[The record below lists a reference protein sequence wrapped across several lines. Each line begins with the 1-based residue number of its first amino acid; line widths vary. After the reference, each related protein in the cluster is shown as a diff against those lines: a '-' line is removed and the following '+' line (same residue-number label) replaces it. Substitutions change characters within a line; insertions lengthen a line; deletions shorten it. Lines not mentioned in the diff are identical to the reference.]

1 MGRAAA
7 ASAAAFFMS
16 FAAELALLPLA
27 IALAP
32 ALPLMA
38 VLVAPVLEEGAKR
51 LCVAWFRLPWRPVG
65 LGFGLLEGGFKIWQ
79 SGAWAGGLASVALH
93 AALAGFA
100 ARHGVLRASLPLHA
114 GFNALVIVQEI
125 ILGVPAE
132 GAALGMALALLLVSR
147 RLPVDAGQRPA

>member
-7 ASAAAFFMS
+7 ASAAAFFMA

-27 IALAP
+27 VALAP

-38 VLVAPVLEEGAKR
+38 VLVAPAMEEGAKR
-51 LCVAWFRLPWRPVG
+51 LCVAWFRLPWLPVG
-65 LGFGLLEGGFKIWQ
+65 LGFGLLEGGFKLWQ

-100 ARHGVLRASLPLHA
+100 ARYGVLRASLPLHA
-114 GFNALVIVQEI
+114 GFNALVIASEVG
-125 ILGVPAE
+125 LGLPAE
-132 GAALGMALALLLVSR
+132 GAALGLALALLLASR